1 MAKISN
7 TTAYPKILPTPNDF
21 VVLTDVDDKDATKT
35 CTIEGV
41 GQALGISVAQITL
54 TPFDILNSFTNPVV
68 LVPAQ
73 GLNKY
78 IIPFG
83 VAVVRNLA
91 DAAVPLAYSFG
102 GVNPRIRYDST
113 FFMDI
118 PFGIFAQTSPYTGY
132 GQTTFPI
139 VGAGNID
146 DNQPLLFMATGANP
160 TTGNS
165 NVVISIQYR
174 IVEIA

>member
-35 CTIEGV
+35 CTVEGL
-41 GQALGISVAQITL
+41 GQALGTSVAQVTL
-54 TPFDILNSFTNPVV
+54 TPFQILNSFINPVE

-73 GLNKY
+73 GPNKY
-78 IIPFG
+78 IVPFG
-83 VAVVRNLA
+83 VPVVRNLA
-91 DAAVPLAYSFG
+91 DAAVPLAYSFSG
-102 GVNPRIRYDST
+102 ANPRIRYDST
-113 FFMDI
+113 FFAEI

-132 GQTTFPI
+132 GQMTYPF
-139 VGAGNID
+139 VGSGNID
-146 DNQPLLFMATGANP
+146 DNKPLLFMANGSNP